1 MIRERKNSKILL
13 AGATGY
19 LGNHIAQAI
28 VAKGLSA
35 RLLTRKKE
43 KLAQYQSESIEI
55 MEATVTEPNTLSRS
69 CEEIDTVISTIG
81 ITRQKDGFTYMD
93 VDYQANLNLL
103 REAQRAGVRKFI
115 YVSAINGDKH
125 RDLKI
130 FEAKEAFV
138 DELKTSGLEY
148 TVIRP
153 NGFFSDMKDFLQM
166 ASKGRVF
173 LFGNGEQLM
182 NPIHGADLA
191 EIILNMIDDPTNEC
205 SVGGPDVLTQNE
217 IAELAF
223 DALGRVP
230 NIWHLPDS
238 VRRFSLWS
246 IRTFTSIETYGPIE
260 FFLTLMANDNVA
272 TRYGTHKI
280 RDFYFAEAKTNQNIK

>member
-1 MIRERKNSKILL
+1 MIRERKNRKILL

-19 LGNHIAQAI
+19 LGGHIAQAI
-28 VAKGLSA
+28 VARGLAA
-35 RLLTRKKE
+35 RLITRKKE
-43 KLAQYQSESIEI
+43 KLEQYQSTRVEI
-55 MEATVTEPNTLSRS
+55 VEATVTEPETLSRS
-69 CEEIDTVISTIG
+69 CEGIDTVISTIG

-125 RDLKI
+125 RNLKI

-138 DELKTSGLEY
+138 DELKKSGLEY

-166 ASKGRVF
+166 AGKGRVF

-191 EIILNMIDDPTNEC
+191 EHILNMIDDPINEC
-205 SVGGPDVLTQNE
+205 SVGGPEVLTQNE

-223 DALGRVP
+223 DAQGKIP
-230 NIWHLPDS
+230 NICHLPNWVRKFTLWS
-238 VRRFSLWS
+238 VRK
-246 IRTFTSIETYGPIE
+246 FTSVKTYGPIE

-272 TRYGTHKI
+272 MRYGTHKLK
-280 RDFYFAEAKTNQNIK
+280 DFYFAQVKTN

>member
-1 MIRERKNSKILL
+1 MLPRTNSKRILL
-13 AGATGY
+13 AGGTGY
-19 LGNHIAQAI
+19 LGGHIAKAI
-28 VAKGLSA
+28 KEQGLTA
-35 RLLTRKKE
+35 RLLSRKRE
-43 KLAQYQSESIEI
+43 RLEQYETSRIEI
-55 MEATVTEPNTLSRS
+55 VEATVTKTETLEGI
-69 CEEIDTVISTIG
+69 CKDVDTVISTIG
-81 ITRQKDGFTYMD
+81 ITRQKDGFTYLD

-103 REAQRAGVRKFI
+103 REAQRAGIRKFI

-138 DELKTSGLEY
+138 DELKKSGLEY

-166 ASKGRVF
+166 AGKGRVF

-191 EIILNMIDDPTNEC
+191 EVILNIIDDPVNEC

-217 IAELAF
+217 IAKLAF
-223 DALGRVP
+223 DAQGRVP
-230 NIWHLPDS
+230 NIWHLPDW

-246 IRTFTSIETYGPIE
+246 VRTFTSVETYGPIE
-260 FFLTLMANDNVA
+260 FFLTLMAYDNVA
-272 TRYGTHKI
+272 MRYGTHKL
-280 RDFYFAEAKTNQNIK
+280 RDFYFAEAKTN